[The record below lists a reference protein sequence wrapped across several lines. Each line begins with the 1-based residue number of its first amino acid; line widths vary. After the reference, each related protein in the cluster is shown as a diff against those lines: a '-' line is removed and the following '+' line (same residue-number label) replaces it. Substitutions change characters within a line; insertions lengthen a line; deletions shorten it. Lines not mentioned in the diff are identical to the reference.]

1 MMKRRFLTL
10 ALLAALVCQV
20 VIATPHSD
28 HRSEN
33 AADDVF
39 TTKGDG
45 TTYSIRT
52 LAEMEET
59 GVLAYA
65 MAVWPP
71 VFEMT
76 KSVTIAEGDKFVMDD
91 AIALQFRENVCL
103 TIEGEADFQL
113 EEGSKFEPAF
123 NQPEVL
129 GASIRIKS
137 SSATEISHCSFS
149 SLGVEVMGEG
159 PVNLDNCYF
168 AIHDGS
174 TAAALYFMSDGAP
187 CRIEFCDFDHC
198 QKAAIGSAANASR
211 PLTISHSHF
220 MYNSAAN
227 NNIPQINI
235 TAAKPL
241 RIEWCDVTGDPS
253 NTMVGGIGIS
263 NFMGY
268 DADITISCC
277 RITNNRYGIG
287 IVGPAAKIMFD
298 SNTLNNNRFE
308 TNPMNGGSGISLYDP
323 YQQTEAY
330 IFNNRIKKSLWGVTV
345 IGCKKVNLGWLE
357 QGDDYNPGLNVFED
371 NGNNGQL
378 YDLYNNSA
386 NTVYAQGNTWNVS
399 EQTEELIETVI
410 YHKHDDPSLGEVIYW
425 PAATETGI
433 GTVNGLGLTVHG
445 YYDLQGRKLPVPR
458 KGLNI
463 VNGKKV
469 LR

>member
-1 MMKRRFLTL
+1 
-10 ALLAALVCQV
+10 
-20 VIATPHSD
+20 
-28 HRSEN
+28 
-33 AADDVF
+33 
-39 TTKGDG
+39 
-45 TTYSIRT
+45 
-52 LAEMEET
+52 
-59 GVLAYA
+59 
-65 MAVWPP
+65 
-71 VFEMT
+71 
-76 KSVTIAEGDKFVMDD
+76 
-91 AIALQFRENVCL
+91 
-103 TIEGEADFQL
+103 
-113 EEGSKFEPAF
+113 
-123 NQPEVL
+123 
-129 GASIRIKS
+129 
-137 SSATEISHCSFS
+137 
-149 SLGVEVMGEG
+149 VEVMGEG

-277 RITNNRYGIG
+277 SITNNRYGIG

-399 EQTEELIETVI
+399 EQTEELIGHIAGTINPFCLKDTARLYLDLSIRKHIGETVF
-410 YHKHDDPSLGEVIYW
+410 P
-425 PAATETGI
+425 GI
-433 GTVNGLGLTVHG
+433 GGEDSVVELTV
-445 YYDLQGRKLPVPR
+445 DELEKLSDPVCW
-458 KGLNI
+458 
-463 VNGKKV
+463 VSV
-469 LR
+469 TV

>member
-1 MMKRRFLTL
+1 M
-10 ALLAALVCQV
+10 LLCQV
-20 VIATPHSD
+20 I
-28 HRSEN
+28 N

-45 TTYSIRT
+45 TTYTIQS
-52 LAEMEET
+52 LAEIEEA
-59 GVLAYA
+59 GVISYD

-71 VFEMT
+71 VYQLS
-76 KSVTIAEGDKFVMDD
+76 KSITIADGDKFVMDD
-91 AIALQFRENVCL
+91 DIKVEFQKEVCL

-113 EEGSKFEPAF
+113 EHGSTFDSALE
-123 NQPEVL
+123 QPEKQGSSV
-129 GASIRIKS
+129 RIKS
-137 SSATEISHCSFS
+137 RTATEMKMCHFNYV
-149 SLGVEVMGEG
+149 GVEVMGEG
-159 PVNLDNCYF
+159 AVNLDNCYF
-168 AIHDGS
+168 ASHDGS

-187 CRIEFCDFDHC
+187 CKIEFCDFDHC

-220 MYNSAAN
+220 MYNSDAN

-241 RIEWCDVTGDPS
+241 VIEWCDVTGNPS

-345 IGCKKVNLGWLE
+345 IGCKKVNLGCLE
-357 QGDDYNPGLNVFED
+357 PGDDYNPGLNVFED

-386 NTVYAQGNTWNVS
+386 NTIYAQGNTWNVS
-399 EQTEELIETVI
+399 EQTEEQIETVI

-425 PAATETGI
+425 PAATVTAIEAVDGSRPKAPR
-433 GTVNGLGLTVHG
+433 
-445 YYDLQGRKLPVPR
+445 YYDLQGRKLRAPQ
-458 KGLNI
+458 KGINI
-463 VNGKKV
+463 INGKTV
-469 LR
+469 LSK